1 MLSAVTWSLALAM
14 GAVPRPAPLTA
25 HAVLESPLRHV
36 RTESHTLRSYLR
48 IGFEQSPTFASLLA
62 RLQRSDVIVYIEDVP
77 RLPGAIEGRLIMPP
91 PAHGT
96 RYLRIQV
103 AQHGSSADMIALIGH
118 ELRHAVEVSDASTV
132 VDDAGLAA
140 LYRRI
145 GVDRGNNLFDTAE
158 AQEVGRRVLKELI
171 A

>member
-14 GAVPRPAPLTA
+14 GIVPRTIPLTA
-25 HAVLESPLRHV
+25 YDVLDSPLRHV
-36 RTESHTLRSYLR
+36 RTESSTLRSYLR
-48 IGFEQSPTFASLLA
+48 TGFEQSPTFASLLD
-62 RLQRSDVIVYIEDVP
+62 RLERADVIVYVEDVP
-77 RLPGAIEGRLIMPP
+77 RLPGALEGRLIMPP
-91 PAHGT
+91 PAHGV

-103 AQHGSSADMIALIGH
+103 ARRGSSADTIALIGH
-118 ELRHAVEVSDASTV
+118 ELRHAVEVADASTV
-132 VDDAGLAA
+132 VDNQGLAA

-145 GVDRGNNLFDTAE
+145 GVDHGNNLFDTAE

>member
-14 GAVPRPAPLTA
+14 GLVPRAAPLSA
-25 HAVLESPLRHV
+25 AALLESPLRHV
-36 RTESHTLRSYLR
+36 RTESAVLRSFLR
-48 IGFEQSPTFASLLA
+48 TGFEQSPTFASLLL
-62 RLQRSDVIVYIEDVP
+62 RLERGDVIVYIEDVP
-77 RLPGAIEGRLIMPP
+77 RLPGALEGRLVMPP

-96 RYLRIQV
+96 RYLRIQI
-103 AQHGSSADMIALIGH
+103 ARSGSSADTIALIGH
-118 ELRHAVEVSDASTV
+118 ELRHAVEVADASTV

-145 GVDRGNNLFDTAE
+145 GIDRGNNLFDTAE